1 MARRRKRSN
10 APVLAIA
17 VMLIVSIAALAG
29 AVIYN
34 GGRDKELPAAASQPQ
49 SQSAPASS
57 EIPEPEPEEKQPPS
71 ETKVRFMAAGD
82 NLIHDNIY
90 KQAANRTGGNGFDFS
105 PAYEH
110 IEHIFDD
117 ADLSFINQETI
128 IAEKLFELSGFPTFN
143 SPEAVGDK
151 VVDMGFDVVCMANN
165 HMLDKGESGLAA
177 ALDYWDSK
185 RDEGVLPIGAWRNEQ
200 AMSEPLIYEKNGI
213 RFGFV
218 PVTEHTNGLNLPAG
232 TDMRFIRTDEYDL
245 MEQQIKLARENC
257 DFLIVST
264 HWGTENSVN
273 VNDNQLYLAQ
283 WFSDLGVD
291 LVLGHHSHTLQPVEW
306 RTGKS
311 GNKTLVVYSLG
322 NFISSMLNPQNMLGG
337 VLDLEITMQAGEKT
351 EITRAEMI
359 PIVTH
364 YDTNYRR
371 EVRIYPF
378 SEYTEELIA
387 EHGISP
393 KYINALYAGYGMSSS
408 GILFSLDYLQGIID
422 KNIPKEFLG

>member
-10 APVLAIA
+10 APVLAA
-17 VMLIVSIAALAG
+17 AAMLIVSVAALVG
-29 AVIYN
+29 AIAYN
-34 GGRDKELPAAASQPQ
+34 SSDKGEVAAAVSQPQ
-49 SQSAPASS
+49 SQAAPIEQES
-57 EIPEPEPEEKQPPS
+57 EAPVEEEQPQIS
-71 ETKVRFMAAGD
+71 RVRFMAAGD

-90 KQAANRTGGNGFDFS
+90 KQAASRAGGNGFDFS

-110 IEHIFDD
+110 IEHLFDA

-151 VVDMGFDVVCMANN
+151 VVEMGFDIVCMANN
-165 HMLDKGESGLAA
+165 HMLDKGESGLIAA
-177 ALDYWDSK
+177 MDYWDSK
-185 RDEGVLPIGAWRNEQ
+185 REDGVLPIGVWRNEQ
-200 AMSEPLIYEKNGI
+200 AMTEPLIYEKNGI

-218 PVTEHTNGLNLPAG
+218 PMTEHTNGLHLPA
-232 TDMRFIRTDEYDL
+232 DSELRYINTDEYDL
-245 MEQQIKLARENC
+245 MEQQIKLARESC

-291 LVLGHHSHTLQPVEW
+291 LVLGHHSHTLQPMEW

-311 GNKTLVVYSLG
+311 GNRTLVVYSLG

-337 VLDLEITMQAGEKT
+337 VLDLEITMQSGEKPVI
-351 EITRAEMI
+351 ESAEMI

-371 EVRIYPF
+371 EVRVYPF
-378 SEYTEELIA
+378 SEYTEELIS
-387 EHGISP
+387 EHGISS
-393 KYINALYAGYGMSSS
+393 KYINALYSSYGMSSS
-408 GILFSLDYLQGIID
+408 GIIFSLDYLQGIID
-422 KNIPKEFLG
+422 KNIPKEFLS

>member
-10 APVLAIA
+10 APILAVA
-17 VMLIVSIAALAG
+17 AMLIVSVAALVG
-29 AVIYN
+29 AIIFN
-34 GGRDKELPAAASQPQ
+34 NLEKEEKPAAAPANEPQ
-49 SQSAPASS
+49 SQIESQ
-57 EIPEPEPEEKQPPS
+57 IPEPEPEPES
-71 ETKVRFMAAGD
+71 EPEAAVVRFMAAGD

-90 KQAANRTGGNGFDFS
+90 KQAAKRTDGNGFDFD

-117 ADLSFINQETI
+117 ADLSFVNQETI
-128 IAEKLFELSGFPTFN
+128 IAEKVFELSGFPTFN

-151 VVDMGFDVVCMANN
+151 LVEMGFDVICMANN
-165 HMLDKGESGLAA
+165 HMFDKGEKGMIA

-185 RDEGVLPIGAWRNEQ
+185 ADEGVIAMGAWRNEE
-200 AMSEPLIYEKNGI
+200 AMQEPIIYEKNGI

-218 PVTEHTNGLNLPAG
+218 PMAEHTNGLTLPAG
-232 TDMRFIRTDEYDL
+232 TELRYIRTDEYDL

-257 DFLIVST
+257 DFLVVSV
-264 HWGTENSVN
+264 HWGTENSTK

-291 LVLGHHSHTLQPVEW
+291 LVLGHHSHTLQPMEW
-306 RTGKS
+306 RTGKE

-337 VLDLEITMQAGEKT
+337 VLDLEITMQPDEKP
-351 EITRAEMI
+351 EITAAKMI

-371 EVRIYPF
+371 DVRIYPF
-378 SEYTEELIA
+378 SEYTEELLNN
-387 EHGISP
+387 HGVS
-393 KYINALYAGYGMSSS
+393 KNYVAALYSGYGMNPN
-408 GILFSLDYLQGIID
+408 GINFSLDYMQGIINN
-422 KNIPKEFLG
+422 NIPEEFLD